1 MLHRQASIIGA
12 KLSSGFYR
20 RADVVRI
27 SQDLLG
33 QYLFTRIGGQS
44 LPAYGGAEGDQGLTG
59 GRIVETEAYAG
70 ATDRASHAYGNRRT
84 RRTAIMF
91 EAGGVAYVYL
101 CYGLHALFN
110 IVTSVKGIPHAVLIR
125 ALEPTHGIPVMLQR
139 RRKARLDRT
148 LTAGPG
154 ALAQALG
161 ITVRHSGQSLQGGK
175 IWLEQG
181 MKLPPKQI
189 GSTTRVGVDY
199 AAADAK
205 LPWRFRV
212 RASAWTSLAK

>member
-1 MLHRQASIIGA
+1 MKAVRFIIRHRHISIVGQPLA
-12 KLSSGFYR
+12 LDFYR

-27 SQDLLG
+27 SRDLLG
-33 QYLFTRIGGQS
+33 QYLFTRIGGRTV
-44 LPAYGGAEGDQGLTG
+44 TG

-70 ATDRASHAYGNRRT
+70 AIDRASHAYGNRHT
-84 RRTAIMF
+84 RRTAVMY

-101 CYGLHALFN
+101 CYGLHSLFN
-110 IVTSVKGIPHAVLIR
+110 IITGVAGIPHAVLIR

-161 ITVRHSGQSLQGGK
+161 LTVRHSAQSLLGNE
-175 IWLEQG
+175 IWLEKG
-181 MKLPPKQI
+181 VELRPKQVVA
-189 GSTTRVGVDY
+189 TTRVGVDY
-199 AAADAK
+199 AGADAK
-205 LPWRFRV
+205 RLWRFRV

>member
-1 MLHRQASIIGA
+1 MCPRHISVVGEQLPVKFFRCP
-12 KLSSGFYR
+12 
-20 RADVVRI
+20 DVVRI
-27 SQDLLG
+27 SQNLLG
-33 QYLFTRIGGQS
+33 QYLFTSIGN
-44 LPAYGGAEGDQGLTG
+44 QGLTG

-70 ATDRASHAYGNRRT
+70 VTDRASHAYGNRRT
-84 RRTAIMF
+84 RRTAVMY

-110 IVTSVKGIPHAVLIR
+110 IITSGEGIPHAVLIR
-125 ALEPTHGIPVMLQR
+125 ALEPTHGIPLMLKR
-139 RRKARLDRT
+139 RRKARLPSPKRFAQAGLDRT

-161 ITVRHSGQSLQGGK
+161 ITVRHSGQSLQGNE

-181 MKLPPKQI
+181 VELRPKEI
-189 GSTTRVGVDY
+189 IATTRVGVDY
-199 AAADAK
+199 AGADAK
-205 LPWRFRV
+205 RPWRFRV